1 MLGITNVGSGVTL
14 MGSTPTYYQI
24 KIKQNERINNRNN
37 RRTTCVVL
45 RISKLKVMNY
55 TTYSIEVM
63 YLDWFNNFL
72 SCEAWR
78 EHYDLTIAEGEN
90 ILDMGRQLNN
100 LRDYE

>member
-1 MLGITNVGSGVTL
+1 
-14 MGSTPTYYQI
+14 
-24 KIKQNERINNRNN
+24 
-37 RRTTCVVL
+37 
-45 RISKLKVMNY
+45 MNY

-63 YLDWFNNFL
+63 YLDSFNNFL
-72 SCEAWR
+72 SREAWR

>member
-1 MLGITNVGSGVTL
+1 
-14 MGSTPTYYQI
+14 
-24 KIKQNERINNRNN
+24 
-37 RRTTCVVL
+37 
-45 RISKLKVMNY
+45 MNY

-78 EHYDLTIAEGEN
+78 EHYNLTIAEGEN